1 MSMGWM
7 QLCREN
13 RRGFSL
19 LEVMI
24 VLVVIMVLTAIA
36 IPLYDAVQQRAR
48 DRVDEANVRALNSA
62 TTQWMM
68 ESEDHDPSAHTT
80 DSLREL
86 IEDRLIAGWPESP
99 NGRVYI
105 LEEGKWTMSDD

>member
-1 MSMGWM
+1 MGWM

-19 LEVMI
+19 VEVMI
-24 VLVVIMVLTAIA
+24 ILVVIMVLTAIA

-48 DRVDEANVRALNSA
+48 DRADEANVRALNSA

-68 ESEDHDPSAHTT
+68 EIEEHDPSAHAT

-86 IEDRLIAGWPESP
+86 IEDRLIASWSESP
-99 NGRVYI
+99 NGNRHV
-105 LEEGKWTMSDD
+105 LEEDKWRIRDD